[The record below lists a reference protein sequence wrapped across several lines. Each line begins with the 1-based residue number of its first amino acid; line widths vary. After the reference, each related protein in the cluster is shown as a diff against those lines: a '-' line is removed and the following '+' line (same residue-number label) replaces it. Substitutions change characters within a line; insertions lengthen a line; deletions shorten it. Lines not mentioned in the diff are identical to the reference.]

1 MFVGVVNGGIFSA
14 LVAHVCLNALSPIG
28 LAGSYRV
35 HTHPTLV
42 PAACVA
48 VLCCGFTVL
57 VLLGHALDCRRTGT
71 IRAAARAF
79 ASIHLARSVA
89 AVAAAGCTTLWCM
102 ESIEQLAGDGQ
113 LDGMLSAFGNN
124 PLLGIGIVV
133 LAAAALLI
141 CLRRSAGWLAAM
153 GEVIVRFLVIR
164 LPMTSPSSG
173 SAQQCAPNPP
183 TGFVERFV
191 ANPAGLRAPPE
202 LLA

>member
-1 MFVGVVNGGIFSA
+1 MASAPQGCLGIGVNGVPMARRSLVFVGVVNGGIFSA

-113 LDGMLSAFGNN
+113 LDGMLSQ
-124 PLLGIGIVV
+124 PPHCSSVC
-133 LAAAALLI
+133 AAA
-141 CLRRSAGWLAAM
+141 
-153 GEVIVRFLVIR
+153 
-164 LPMTSPSSG
+164 
-173 SAQQCAPNPP
+173 
-183 TGFVERFV
+183 
-191 ANPAGLRAPPE
+191 PAGSPRWVRSSFGSWSYGCP
-202 LLA
+202 